1 MNESELSEMII
12 GESAAI
18 REVRRQI
25 LRVAPADV
33 TVFLQ
38 GPTGSGKELVAKAL
52 HQASGRRGNYV
63 EFNTC
68 AIAETMFEATLFGHV
83 KGAFTSAHA
92 NNPGLLAEADGG
104 TIFFDEI
111 GELSPGLQPKLL
123 RAVENKTYRSVGAT
137 SNRRSDFRLV
147 SATNRRLRA
156 LVDGGQFRPDLAERL
171 STFIID
177 VPPLIARLEDVPAI
191 AHHFVDVGQRES
203 ARELSLSK
211 SAIRAL
217 QQYDWPRNVREL
229 RNVMER
235 LFLLVD
241 GPVASTADVADAITM
256 GASESSPSD
265 ERTVVER
272 RELVEALECAGWNA
286 EKAAEK
292 MKVSRATIYRR
303 MGKFGVRRN
312 RR

>member
-38 GPTGSGKELVAKAL
+38 GQTGSGKELVAKAL
-52 HQASGRRGNYV
+52 HLASERHGKYV

-68 AIAETMFEATLFGHV
+68 AITETMFEGTLFGHV
-83 KGAFTSAHA
+83 KGGFTGADT

-111 GELSPGLQPKLL
+111 GDLSLLLQPKLL
-123 RAVENKTYRSVGAT
+123 RAVESKTYRSVGAT
-137 SNRRSDFRLV
+137 SDRRSDFRLV
-147 SATNRRLRA
+147 SATNRRLRT
-156 LVDGGQFRPDLAERL
+156 LVDQGRFRPDLAERL
-171 STFIID
+171 TTFIID
-177 VPPLIARLEDVPAI
+177 VPPLGARLEDVPAI
-191 AHHFVDVGQRES
+191 AQHFLLEVQRKS
-203 ARELSLSK
+203 KRELSLSR
-211 SAIRAL
+211 AAVRAL
-217 QQYDWPRNVREL
+217 QKYDWPGNVREL
-229 RNVMER
+229 HNVVER

-241 GPVASTADVADAITM
+241 GSVASPADVAHAITM
-256 GASESSPSD
+256 GPSTFLPVD
-265 ERTVVER
+265 PSTVTER
-272 RELVEALECAGWNA
+272 RTLVETLEGVGWNA

-292 MKVSRATIYRR
+292 MEVSRATIYRR
-303 MGKFGVRRN
+303 MGKLGVSRHRR
-312 RR
+312 